1 LANRKADADER
12 LTREF
17 AGVGFVTVGLLV
29 LASLVLSA
37 QGSPGYVPDAI
48 ARLLYSVVGSGAY
61 IVAVILLVLG
71 IASIAGRLQVLNT
84 RLLSGAGLFFACFLV
99 ARHAGVPEGHEFDG
113 GAITHGGGLIGATLW
128 WVASRTLGHVCTWI
142 VLSGAL
148 LVASVLVTQ
157 GHVAKTSMAISK
169 GAVAGGRWVW
179 GRMRAGATAANHRA
193 KAARKPKVVDD
204 TAPLA
209 APAGEKPLDLTVE
222 PTITD
227 NTLPPEPEVVGEPV
241 PELAN
246 APESEPK
253 AVAEPLASEPPQVSV
268 PPEFAMAGSGMPAV
282 HDPPLAPPKK
292 RHAANKK
299 PESETQLSLIDET
312 ELYEP
317 PQLSLFRRMENVE
330 ESKEDRQ
337 AAEASI
343 ALLEDTLDSFG
354 ITAKVRHYV
363 RGPSVTRYEVE
374 PVRGIRVNRI
384 TRLADDL
391 ALAFAAIGVRVEAPI
406 PGKSLIGIEVANPEV
421 AMVGL
426 RSILASQAYREAKGL
441 LTMCIGKDIAGM
453 AVVANLARMP
463 HLLIAG
469 ATNSGKTICLHGII
483 ASFLMRCR
491 PDQLRLIMID
501 PKRVEL
507 TMYDGIPHLMAP
519 VVQTAP
525 QAADVLRK
533 VIREMEH
540 RYDMFAMK
548 SVVNIDEYNDL
559 FDMLEDDDPE
569 HFDRMPYI
577 VVIIDELAD
586 LMMQAKAEF
595 EFSICRLAQLA
606 RATGIHLIV
615 ATQRPSV
622 NVITGT
628 IKANIPSRI
637 ALTVA
642 SIHDSRTI
650 IDGQGAERLIGRG
663 DMLFLPFDANK
674 PRRVQG
680 AFVERRDLEKLV
692 DHLREQGE
700 PNYEIIPEVKEEMA
714 GYSGDSD
721 PSDDLYEAAVE
732 LVVGAQEASVSM
744 LQRRFKIG
752 YARAGRLVDM
762 MAQRDIIGPSEGSK
776 PRKVLVPPNYLEQQM
791 LESRRAELGVGR
803 PDPGSYDAIFEDGPS
818 EDAEDIVAV
827 VDDLEEA

>member
-1 LANRKADADER
+1 
-12 LTREF
+12 
-17 AGVGFVTVGLLV
+17 
-29 LASLVLSA
+29 
-37 QGSPGYVPDAI
+37 
-48 ARLLYSVVGSGAY
+48 
-61 IVAVILLVLG
+61 
-71 IASIAGRLQVLNT
+71 
-84 RLLSGAGLFFACFLV
+84 
-99 ARHAGVPEGHEFDG
+99 
-113 GAITHGGGLIGATLW
+113 
-128 WVASRTLGHVCTWI
+128 
-142 VLSGAL
+142 
-148 LVASVLVTQ
+148 
-157 GHVAKTSMAISK
+157 M
-169 GAVAGGRWVW
+169 
-179 GRMRAGATAANHRA
+179 
-193 KAARKPKVVDD
+193 
-204 TAPLA
+204 
-209 APAGEKPLDLTVE
+209 
-222 PTITD
+222 
-227 NTLPPEPEVVGEPV
+227 
-241 PELAN
+241 
-246 APESEPK
+246 
-253 AVAEPLASEPPQVSV
+253 
-268 PPEFAMAGSGMPAV
+268 
-282 HDPPLAPPKK
+282 
-292 RHAANKK
+292 
-299 PESETQLSLIDET
+299 
-312 ELYEP
+312 YEP
-317 PQLSLFRRMENVE
+317 PQLSLFSRIENPD

-363 RGPSVTRYEVE
+363 KGPSVTRYEVE

-391 ALAFAAIGVRVEAPI
+391 ALAFAAVGVRVEAPI

-426 RSILASQAYREAKGL
+426 RSILASEAYRESKGL
-441 LTMCIGKDIAGM
+441 LTMCIGKDIAGA
-453 AVVANLARMP
+453 AVVANLSRMP

-483 ASFLMRCR
+483 TSFLMRCR

-540 RYDMFAMK
+540 RYDLFAMK
-548 SVVNIDEYNDL
+548 GVVNIDEYNDL
-559 FDMLEDDDPE
+559 ADLVEEDDLED
-569 HFDRMPYI
+569 FDRIPYI

-714 GYSGDSD
+714 GYSDDSD
-721 PSDDLYEAAVE
+721 PSDDLYDTAVE

-762 MAQRDIIGPSEGSK
+762 MEQRDIIGPSEGSK
-776 PRKVLVPPNYLEQQM
+776 PRKVLVPPDYLEQKM
-791 LESRRAELGVGR
+791 LESRAAELGVGR
-803 PDPGSYDAIFEDGPS
+803 PDPGSYEAIFEDGPS
-818 EDAEDIVAV
+818 EDAEETVAV